1 MTSRQHEEAL
11 AFQDLLRKE
20 GLCTQEDVERRKA
33 DIESSFQESNT
44 YTLTTLECT
53 HGARVAWRNSIR
65 CIGRLFWKGMHVIDK
80 RQVQTLDEV
89 FQALEEHIQFATN
102 GGAIRP
108 AITLFPPE
116 DPVTGIAPFRILS
129 HQLLRYA
136 AYEKDDGTILGD
148 PMNLSFTQECIA
160 RGWTPPAPETRTP
173 FDLLPVMVQTADGA
187 CHLHELSKD
196 LVLEVMIEHPDSA
209 PFSTLGLKWYAVP
222 VISDMVLDIG
232 GIRFPAAPFNGWY
245 METEIGARNFGD
257 QQRYNQLDAVA
268 DVMGFDRSNERTLW
282 RDKALVEL
290 NVAVLH
296 SFKKAGVKLVDHHT
310 AVEQHEQFERLEAE
324 SGRAVT
330 GEWSWLVPPLSG
342 SATSVFHKEYDATE
356 HKPNF
361 FYREQVDN
369 RASSAPNAPKASNRS
384 NNAKA
389 SPSGCPFS

>member
-1 MTSRQHEEAL
+1 MTQDQRDEAI
-11 AFQDLLRKE
+11 AFQTLLLEE
-20 GLCTQEDVERRKA
+20 GLCTKKDAERRLEE
-33 DIESSFQESNT
+33 IETSLAESDS

-65 CIGRLFWKGMHVIDK
+65 CIGRLFWKGMHVFDK
-80 RQVQTLDEV
+80 RHVQTLEEV

-116 DPVTGIAPFRILS
+116 DPTTGTAPFRIVS

-136 AYEKDDGTILGD
+136 AYTNDDGSMLGD
-148 PMNLSFTQECIA
+148 PMNLSFTHECIEL
-160 RGWTPPAPETRTP
+160 GWKPPTPEQRTP
-173 FDLLPVMVQTADGA
+173 FDLLPVMVQTADGRR
-187 CHLHELSKD
+187 HLHELPKE
-196 LVLEVMIEHPDSA
+196 LILEVTIEHPDSKA
-209 PFSTLGLKWYAVP
+209 FSNLGLKWYAVP
-222 VISDMVLDIG
+222 IISDMVLDIG
-232 GIRFPAAPFNGWY
+232 GVRFPAAPFNGWY

-257 QQRYNQLDAVA
+257 KQRYNQLEAVA
-268 DVMGFDRSNERTLW
+268 DIMGFDRSNERTLW
-282 RDKALVEL
+282 LDKALVEL

-324 SGRAVT
+324 AGRAVT

-342 SATSVFHKEYDATE
+342 SATSVFHKEFDVTE

-369 RASSAPNAPKASNRS
+369 RASSASNASS
-384 NNAKA
+384 
-389 SPSGCPFS
+389 SGCPFSS